1 MLVHCSAARR
11 CVCGRVGAVYGVRE
25 AAYGGAGSV
34 LAGSDGWRCVL
45 CVHCVGSLY
54 WNDLGEEAGKA
65 IGAALQHTPNL
76 QRLE

>member
-1 MLVHCSAARR
+1 MLSHSSAARR

-34 LAGSDGWRCVL
+34 LAASDGWWCVL
-45 CVHCVGSLY
+45 CVHCVGSLDF
-54 WNDLGEEAGKA
+54 NDLGKEGVKA

-76 QRLE
+76 QKLQ